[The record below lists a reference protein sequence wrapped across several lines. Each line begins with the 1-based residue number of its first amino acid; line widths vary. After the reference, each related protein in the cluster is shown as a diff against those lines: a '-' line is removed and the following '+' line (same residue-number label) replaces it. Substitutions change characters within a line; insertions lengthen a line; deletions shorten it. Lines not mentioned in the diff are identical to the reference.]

1 MDYGGLIA
9 LALAVL
15 VFGVYSKRL
24 SHGFLTAPMV
34 FAAFGV
40 ALGSEA
46 LGIMHLEEGAG
57 IVHTTAALTL
67 IVVLFTDAS
76 RIELRTLRRQYTLPL
91 RMLALGMPLS
101 LLLGTLAALAL
112 FPDFGLF
119 EAALLAAILVP
130 TDAAL
135 GQAVVSDPVVPA
147 RVRQSLNVESG
158 LNDGIALPAVVVLAT
173 LAAAPDHGAD
183 STSLLAYAGRQVILG
198 PLAGV
203 AVGYAG
209 GKLLAW
215 ARESGRMNDTFD
227 RISGLTLAFLAYLLA
242 EQIGGNGFIAAFV
255 GGLTLG
261 NTARG
266 VCGSLYQFL
275 ETEGELLI
283 LVTFLLF
290 GAVLIPPAV
299 TLWSLT
305 TWLYTGLSLT
315 LIRMI
320 PVGLS
325 VLGLRLQ
332 PWTPLFLGWFGPRGL
347 ASVLFALLI
356 LEDAIPHRDEILAVV
371 VATVAASILL
381 HGMSASGL
389 ARRYGRYIEAR
400 KHPEAH
406 EHLPIQELPL
416 RKQLKQTVPS

>member
-1 MDYGGLIA
+1 MGHAGLIA
-9 LALAVL
+9 VALGILA
-15 VFGVYSKRL
+15 FGVYSKRL

-34 FAAFGV
+34 FAAFGF
-40 ALGSEA
+40 ALGSET
-46 LGIMHLEEGAG
+46 LGIMQLEEGAG
-57 IVHTTAALTL
+57 FVHTTAEITL

-76 RIELRTLRRQYTLPL
+76 RIELRALRREYALPL
-91 RMLALGMPLS
+91 RMLAVGMPLS
-101 LLLGTLAALAL
+101 LLLGTLAALRL
-112 FPDFGLF
+112 FPEFGLF

-158 LNDGIALPAVVVLAT
+158 LNDGIALPAVVVLAA
-173 LAAAPDHGAD
+173 LAAASDQAAD
-183 STSLLAYAGRQVILG
+183 STSLLAYAGRQVVLG
-198 PLAGV
+198 PLAGI

-215 ARESGRMNDTFD
+215 ARESGRMNATFD

-290 GAVLIPPAV
+290 GAVLIAPAV
-299 TLWSLT
+299 PLWTLS
-305 TWLYTGLSLT
+305 TWLYAGLSLT
-315 LIRMI
+315 VIRMI
-320 PVGLS
+320 PIGLA
-325 VLGLRLQ
+325 VLGLRLK
-332 PWTPLFLGWFGPRGL
+332 PWTPIFLGWFGPRGL
-347 ASVLFALLI
+347 ASILFALLI
-356 LEDAIPHRDEILAVV
+356 VEDAIPHHDQILAVV
-371 VATVAASILL
+371 VATVAASIVL

-389 ARRYGRYIEAR
+389 ARLYGRYIEAR
-400 KHPEAH
+400 KHTEAH
-406 EHLPIQELPL
+406 ESMPIKELPL
-416 RKQLKQTVPS
+416 RKQLRPPGG